1 MSLREVG
8 EFVFVEKS
16 IFVFGRIII
25 VKTSNKSVE
34 VDGNIS
40 SYNVSN
46 VVEQIIRR
54 GSSYEVVERR

>member
-25 VKTSNKSVE
+25 VKASNKSVE
-34 VDGNIS
+34 VDGNNS
-40 SYNVSN
+40 S
-46 VVEQIIRR
+46 
-54 GSSYEVVERR
+54 